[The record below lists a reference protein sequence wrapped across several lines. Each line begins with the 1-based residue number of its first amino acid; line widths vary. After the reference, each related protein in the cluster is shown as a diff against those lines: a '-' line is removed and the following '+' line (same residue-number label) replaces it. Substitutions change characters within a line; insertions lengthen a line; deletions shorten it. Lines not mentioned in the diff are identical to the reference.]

1 MPLPSQSSRN
11 AARSSQV
18 YYRRSRNSPIRR
30 VVMGAV
36 VLAVIVG
43 IWFVLIRPGNAP
55 SAEQPDTT
63 TMRELAT
70 NAQADNPG
78 SAPAIIEN
86 SPARPLPG
94 SEPRT
99 DPNEEVD
106 RILGNSDDQQA
117 DQEPVTIAN
126 STPRTNT
133 AAPGTDILDAAA
145 NQANNNAQNTPTQT
159 QSPPGSNTAPTDR
172 SQSGG
177 SDPALRGVQLQL
189 DTARRLVAQNDRV
202 GARALLSRT
211 LINADLSEAERQTL
225 RDELTR
231 INQRLVFSPTADPN
245 DPMTEEYKVQSG
257 DSLSRIAARRELATH
272 WKLIARVNQIAD
284 PSKIRLGQTLKL
296 VRGPFHAIV
305 NKSDH
310 RIDIYHGPPTNPE
323 SWIYIR
329 SFDVGLGT
337 ADGTPVGDFVVSANK
352 LENPGWVNPRDAREQ
367 YDPNDPDNPIGE
379 YWIGLTGVGEYADL
393 TSYGLHGTIDP
404 DSIGGDESMGCVRLA
419 DGDID
424 IVYELLTEHISRV
437 LIVP

>member
-43 IWFVLIRPGNAP
+43 IWFVLIRPGDAP

-70 NAQADNPG
+70 NAQPDNPG

-94 SEPRT
+94 SEPRA

-106 RILGNSDDQQA
+106 RILGNSDDEQA

-126 STPRTNT
+126 STPRTGST
-133 AAPGTDILDAAA
+133 PTSTDILDAAS
-145 NQANNNAQNTPTQT
+145 NQANNTPAET
-159 QSPPGSNTAPTDR
+159 SNTIEPTNRPRTGDR
-172 SQSGG
+172 NTN
-177 SDPALRGVQLQL
+177 LRGVQLQL

-305 NKSDH
+305 DKSDH
-310 RIDIYHGPPTNPE
+310 RIDLYHGSPNDPTT
-323 SWIYIR
+323 WLFIR

-337 ADGTPVGDFVVSANK
+337 ADGTPVGEFVVSANK
-352 LENPGWVNPRDAREQ
+352 LENPGWVNPRNAREQ
-367 YDPNDPDNPIGE
+367 YAPNDPDNPIGE
-379 YWIGLTGVGEYADL
+379 YWIGLTGVGEYTDL

-404 DSIGGDESMGCVRLA
+404 NSIGSDESMGCVRLA

-424 IVYELLTEHISRV
+424 IVYELLAEHISRV
-437 LIVP
+437 QIVP